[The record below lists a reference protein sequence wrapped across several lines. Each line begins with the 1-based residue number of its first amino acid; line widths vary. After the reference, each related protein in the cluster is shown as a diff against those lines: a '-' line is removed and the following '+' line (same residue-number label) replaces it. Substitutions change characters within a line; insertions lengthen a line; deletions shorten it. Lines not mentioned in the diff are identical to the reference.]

1 MKTIYRDNADRL
13 SVADAKRLILEAL
26 PPERSGEVYA
36 QVDENGDIDFEGPVE
51 LKVVYGV
58 QIYESFIDRD
68 FLTTCEQL
76 SIQPRMKY
84 RPAVM
89 DYTWK
94 SSEND
99 TLYTIGHDEFSRVTE
114 LFGLTV
120 AIGPALEPQ
129 AAPEQNTKQ
138 PAPMEPAKAGPLP
151 LTTGD
156 IAFCF
161 AGLHWGT
168 EKKWKKPLGD
178 KPKWLQSCIA
188 IPGLRGVTET
198 RWNPV
203 SIGAALVSNGHAKTN
218 SVRAR
223 FQTKPFL
230 IPWLDA
236 WKTYEADNFVI
247 K

>member
-99 TLYTIGHDEFSRVTE
+99 TLYTIEHDEFSRFTE

-129 AAPEQNTKQ
+129 AAPATDTAT
-138 PAPMEPAKAGPLP
+138 PAPVDDEDDAESWKDKARVLAAEIIKRQRGRNLYPSQENL
-151 LTTGD
+151 GD
-156 IAFCF
+156 EIAREFRF
-161 AGLHWGT
+161 AGIVGADG
-168 EKKWKKPLGD
+168 KPLSGAYI
-178 KPKWLQSCIA
+178 KRHALNGISSAQGKQLSTQT
-188 IPGLRGVTET
+188 GRGKQ
-198 RWNPV
+198 
-203 SIGAALVSNGHAKTN
+203 GK
-218 SVRAR
+218 
-223 FQTKPFL
+223 
-230 IPWLDA
+230 
-236 WKTYEADNFVI
+236 
-247 K
+247 